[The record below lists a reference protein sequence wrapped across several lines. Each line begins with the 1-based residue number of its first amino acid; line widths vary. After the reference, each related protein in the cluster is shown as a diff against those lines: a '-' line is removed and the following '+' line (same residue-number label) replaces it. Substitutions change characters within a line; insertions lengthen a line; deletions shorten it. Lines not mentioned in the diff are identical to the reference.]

1 MLPIFT
7 PSWNNSLAPGVRR
20 VLVSADDG
28 DFRGCLAEQL
38 EQYGFLVPNAARV
51 CWQMMADAASRM
63 GWDLIVCVLPS
74 SIEVGRRLLQT
85 ARHSCS
91 APILAIGRATD
102 PHVILQALRDGADEY
117 VDIAD
122 WSRDLFESVQRVLER
137 TRRHAGSE
145 LTGHVVSVLGAAGG
159 VGTTSITANLGAW
172 LAQSACQS
180 ELEELEIE
188 SMADETVAA
197 RVVVSTNS
205 PGRAQELSP
214 QISHSAQWESCAVYD
229 LHRNRNDLASFY
241 ALESE
246 FSLADFCRTDGPID
260 RARFD
265 RLFTRHASGVD
276 LLAAPTLAEDSLL
289 VTPQGLRL
297 ALALGRG
304 KYGYQLL
311 DVDARDSALR
321 DEALWQADL
330 VLLVIRLDLLAI
342 RAAKRW
348 LDSWEEEG
356 FPLERV
362 RVIANRVGQP
372 REIPLLEAHESL
384 GTPIWHQVVDDVRRA
399 NQAINQGR
407 LPVLRSRWWTLC
419 RNLQSLTDHVRQELP
434 VRR

>member
-1 MLPIFT
+1 MLPILMS
-7 PSWNNSLAPGVRR
+7 SWSNSPAPGARR

-28 DFRGCLAEQL
+28 DFRGCLADQL
-38 EQYGFLVPNAARV
+38 EQYGFLVPTAARV
-51 CWQMMADAASRM
+51 CWQMMADAASRV

-102 PHVILQALRDGADEY
+102 PHFILQALRDGADEY

-172 LAQSACQS
+172 LAQSVCLS
-180 ELEELEIE
+180 EYEESEAE
-188 SMADETVAA
+188 SVAVETLGSQAVAA
-197 RVVVSTNS
+197 MRSI
-205 PGRAQELSP
+205 GRAPDLSP
-214 QISHSAQWESCAVYD
+214 QIAHTARLESCAVYD
-229 LHRNRNDLASFY
+229 LNRNRSDLASLY
-241 ALESE
+241 ALETE
-246 FSLADFCRTDGPID
+246 FSLADFCRADGPID

-265 RLFTRHASGVD
+265 RLFARHDSGVD

-304 KYGYQLL
+304 KYCYQLL

-348 LDSWEEEG
+348 LDNWEEEG
-356 FPLERV
+356 FALERV

-372 REIPLLEAHESL
+372 REIPLLEAHEAL

-399 NQAINQGR
+399 HQAINQAR

-419 RNLQSLTDHVRQELP
+419 RNLQSLADHVRQELP
-434 VRR
+434 VPR